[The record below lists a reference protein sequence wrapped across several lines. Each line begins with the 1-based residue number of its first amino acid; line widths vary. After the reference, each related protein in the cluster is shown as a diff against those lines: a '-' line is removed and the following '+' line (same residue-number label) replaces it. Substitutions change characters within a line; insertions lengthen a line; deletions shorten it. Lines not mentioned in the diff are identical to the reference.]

1 MSKKIQ
7 NDSKYLI
14 NKKTE
19 LNDLQKKLKLYDILK
34 NTNLKKDV
42 LIDNLNLFFDRRT
55 LSRILNF
62 NELFNKQTDLSGNIA
77 LFGVYYGRDLINL
90 LHLSQIYQPY
100 NLAKKIFAFDTF
112 SGIANS
118 QAKQD
123 KANND
128 SSYYVPKK
136 YEKYLQNICD
146 IQELYWPISNR
157 QIKIIKGNVL
167 KTVPQFLKKNK
178 NIFFSFVYFDLDVY
192 KPTYQSLIKLEPYLN
207 KGCVIAFDQFNHTDW
222 PGESIAIKQ
231 FFKRTN
237 KKFKIKY
244 TKFKPQ
250 CSYFIFE

>member
-90 LHLSQIYQPY
+90 LHFYFSSNKHHYLFFLTQQKP
-100 NLAKKIFAFDTF
+100 NFQLIF
-112 SGIANS
+112 
-118 QAKQD
+118 
-123 KANND
+123 
-128 SSYYVPKK
+128 
-136 YEKYLQNICD
+136 LH
-146 IQELYWPISNR
+146 L
-157 QIKIIKGNVL
+157 
-167 KTVPQFLKKNK
+167 
-178 NIFFSFVYFDLDVY
+178 
-192 KPTYQSLIKLEPYLN
+192 
-207 KGCVIAFDQFNHTDW
+207 
-222 PGESIAIKQ
+222 
-231 FFKRTN
+231 
-237 KKFKIKY
+237 
-244 TKFKPQ
+244 
-250 CSYFIFE
+250 